1 MVLAPDF
8 VANLKDRLA
17 AYLREKA
24 EWALPIATPE
34 FPEPPEGDCAFCHC
48 EYRKT
53 PNPMQ
58 NRKNPFLEV
67 GRKGALGCL
76 VCRNMQNWAMQGVDR
91 DRMVNGCKFVNG
103 EPQEPEFYEKYMLL
117 WFLWLD
123 RHRNPKLAIVKLSAD
138 IPGGFK
144 TEVVMKDSHSLD
156 AEENLGIFWPE
167 WVYLREKG
175 TKPDKKA
182 IVTKTINNKKMRG
195 VILGKE
201 HGRPLNTWKLKEKH
215 SQGVEYN
222 KKLDSDG
229 AVRGHEQIKELY
241 DMLVGKMAV
250 KLTQKD
256 KDAPIFLAMKD
267 SALTAGLSSGGAGPT
282 GSLDQKT
289 LKILLAGGRA
299 LLAAKQ
305 ELNGYLAVD
314 NEELIGPKRMKTSLE
329 GLKKAMVPKFVD
341 VYVVAGRFTST
352 MAGVDM
358 TGMDLYEDMRIVH
371 DKLAVCLALATAL
384 TRKVVDTSEIM
395 DALEKATVMVSLP
408 MITIGVVWG
417 HSVWSA
423 FNEGQYEVAV
433 SRLSPS
439 NSGLPKVLLE
449 KISPDDAIKFQET
462 FLVDAVIKL
471 LRGSG
476 MVDACAKFAT
486 EVVKLLPNMPESSC
500 RCDLSRWVALAL
512 VKQASADELDKIE
525 EIKDAYSK
533 EAGDYQSKFARSMK
547 VFDTGLLLMKQVD
560 NELAAVKAESGLRLT
575 LDKLTQD
582 VGKVGALR
590 GLCEDEVTIDSDQD
604 AVLQNLQENLSKLQG
619 VMTDRFKAASEV
631 QLAAVSDFL
640 ENARASFMSAY
651 GVRSIQTVIDKIF
664 KPALPLLNEICND
677 ASGTLKID
685 DQRQAA
691 WQLAST
697 HATMEALP
705 DIADTVFPKF
715 ATAEQTNG
723 FTTTCAAISVDT
735 RCVIAGVSALLG
747 NAPFDLCDPVLL
759 KLVELLDDENDDKH
773 AMLKNPD
780 DNAKEF
786 EAKVRA
792 VISKRLNCYIF
803 NDGVMA
809 KFKTQA
815 KQLWD
820 LGPVCVE
827 RFLGTWIPGDVAVAD
842 NVVEVLSTFV
852 SHYRGF
858 VCPSPSILDDPEH
871 RGVSIDAMAWAP
883 LLARFKQQPT
893 SGHHLVKNLPAVES
907 DLSED
912 DRMNGLTSMMKHLEA
927 AVYQGETLKQIM
939 EFAESW
945 SGISSDLHARMID
958 LVTQCKRAHDA
969 DKAGL
974 RQSVVDFVA
983 RVALG
988 ADRSAQQVGLA
999 ALMSETAGEFYQKK
1013 DDVVAM
1019 CSAPLMRA
1027 IFAEMKW
1034 FYSAAVRDVRALC
1047 EGALGFD
1054 PAASNDAVQRAGLL
1068 AGSGTAVLAMWRPLR
1083 QGE

>member
-1 MVLAPDF
+1 
-8 VANLKDRLA
+8 
-17 AYLREKA
+17 
-24 EWALPIATPE
+24 
-34 FPEPPEGDCAFCHC
+34 
-48 EYRKT
+48 
-53 PNPMQ
+53 
-58 NRKNPFLEV
+58 
-67 GRKGALGCL
+67 
-76 VCRNMQNWAMQGVDR
+76 
-91 DRMVNGCKFVNG
+91 
-103 EPQEPEFYEKYMLL
+103 
-117 WFLWLD
+117 
-123 RHRNPKLAIVKLSAD
+123 
-138 IPGGFK
+138 
-144 TEVVMKDSHSLD
+144 
-156 AEENLGIFWPE
+156 
-167 WVYLREKG
+167 
-175 TKPDKKA
+175 
-182 IVTKTINNKKMRG
+182 
-195 VILGKE
+195 
-201 HGRPLNTWKLKEKH
+201 
-215 SQGVEYN
+215 
-222 KKLDSDG
+222 
-229 AVRGHEQIKELY
+229 
-241 DMLVGKMAV
+241 
-250 KLTQKD
+250 
-256 KDAPIFLAMKD
+256 
-267 SALTAGLSSGGAGPT
+267 
-282 GSLDQKT
+282 
-289 LKILLAGGRA
+289 
-299 LLAAKQ
+299 
-305 ELNGYLAVD
+305 
-314 NEELIGPKRMKTSLE
+314 ELIGPKRMKTSLE

-395 DALEKATVMVSLP
+395 DALEK
-408 MITIGVVWG
+408 
-417 HSVWSA
+417 
-423 FNEGQYEVAV
+423 
-433 SRLSPS
+433 
-439 NSGLPKVLLE
+439 VLLE

-512 VKQASADELDKIE
+512 AKQASADELDKIE

-533 EAGDYQSKFARSMK
+533 EAGDYQLKFARSMK

-590 GLCEDEVTIDSDQD
+590 GLCEDKVTIDSDQV
-604 AVLQNLQENLSKLQG
+604 AVLQNLQENQSKLQG
-619 VMTDRFKAASEV
+619 VMTDRFKAANEV

-640 ENARASFMSAY
+640 ENARASFYVGIRA
-651 GVRSIQTVIDKIF
+651 
-664 KPALPLLNEICND
+664 
-677 ASGTLKID
+677 
-685 DQRQAA
+685 
-691 WQLAST
+691 

-723 FTTTCAAISVDT
+723 FTATCAAISVDT

-773 AMLKNPD
+773 TMLKNPD

-809 KFKTQA
+809 KFKAQA

-820 LGPVCVE
+820 LGPVRVE
-827 RFLGTWIPGDVAVAD
+827 RFLGTWIPGDAAVAD
-842 NVVEVLSTFV
+842 NVVEVLSTSV

-871 RGVSIDAMAWAP
+871 RGVSIDAMARAP

-939 EFAESW
+939 EFAESR

-958 LVTQCKRAHDA
+958 LVTQCKRARDA

-1083 QGE
+1083 QGEVREEVIVRCARLVASKVGVLRIHPLVRAFMDSHGDM